1 MEDGRMMEAIWR
13 HLAGYIFGFE
23 GDLATD
29 TWLHSSRQAGHILGY
44 IQAGKLATYL
54 ATFGADFDECFGEFE
69 VCPSAASV
77 LAEC

>member
-13 HLAGYIFGFE
+13 HLAGKIFGFE

-54 ATFGADFDECFGEFE
+54 ATFGADFDECFEDFA
-69 VCPSAASV
+69 VCPSAGRA
-77 LAEC
+77 LPRC